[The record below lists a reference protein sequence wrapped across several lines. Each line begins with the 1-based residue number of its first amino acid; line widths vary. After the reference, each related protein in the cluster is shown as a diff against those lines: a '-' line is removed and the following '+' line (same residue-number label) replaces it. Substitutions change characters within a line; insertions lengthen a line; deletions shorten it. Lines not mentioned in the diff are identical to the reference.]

1 MKQLL
6 LLCHF
11 FSLLHQ
17 LDPHKA
23 EVMQLEIRSE
33 LQKIG
38 WQNGNDVLS
47 AAGTHWYWNEA
58 CCWQVGPSKQWQS
71 CIVEQ
76 WEALWHVIQ
85 CLAPIQISKSR
96 LSCIQLGLITLG
108 LQPSVPLLR
117 PDEEMCPTF
126 VSNSACT
133 LKNLGPT
140 IMDMWRACL
149 IYQHF
154 NFVTGLIT
162 FLVHLSIALHYLNRL
177 LMDFYVVLKY
187 PSWAL
192 SVLSGSCHRGS
203 WFPWIL
209 STFVDDYQ
217 PKSCNLDVQMR
228 GWNV

>member
-1 MKQLL
+1 MKWLEFYATSF
-6 LLCHF
+6 HE
-11 FSLLHQ
+11 
-17 LDPHKA
+17 LDSHKA
-23 EVMQLEIRSE
+23 EALQFEIRAE
-33 LQKIG
+33 RQKS
-38 WQNGNDVLS
+38 WQNSNDVLS
-47 AAGTHWYWNEA
+47 AAGTHWYWNEGL
-58 CCWQVGPSKQWQS
+58 QVGLTKQWQS

-85 CLAPIQISKSR
+85 CLGSPPIQISKSR

-117 PDEEMCPTF
+117 PDEEMFPTF
-126 VSNSACT
+126 VSKSVCT

-154 NFVTGLIT
+154 NFVTGLII
-162 FLVHLSIALHYLNRL
+162 VWSICQLPSIIDIYFWWMIYAVWYKLISNCQE
-177 LMDFYVVLKY
+177 Y
-187 PSWAL
+187 PSWASSLL
-192 SVLSGSCHRGS
+192 SDSCHRGF

-217 PKSCNLDVQMR
+217 PRAVI
-228 GWNV
+228 